1 MICPGCKKES
11 YNEISI
17 CVSCGTMINDSVREE
32 LAPRITIIKKESVQ
46 IEKQINFEK
55 PTHFQESSNLVKPFE
70 TEKPIKIEKSVE
82 IEKYFQIDPVKETST
97 PKIILK
103 GKPIVQEKSNQ
114 PNIQPSIQE
123 AKPSRKV
130 VNSTP
135 AKTTEI
141 SIKQTSSTLLE
152 FQNKNAPL
160 PDWRLQLQNAVK
172 QRQSGQSHNLD
183 SAVAETQTIAA
194 VTTYPTQGGA
204 ALKAR
209 IDEITLPED
218 VDNDHLRNA
227 LARIELS
234 RNRFLKV
241 EPETDHNDEV
251 SEQKPG
257 VYQNNLRIATKDD
270 KPVPVST
277 ELKTS
282 ADFQVKPKLVPS
294 IAEKRVKNFYDTS
307 ELDPAF
313 PPAAISSSFEKPEF
327 EARNESIELKENAE
341 EKQKAEKLKN
351 LNEDVHNETLEQ
363 TKTVK
368 QSNKQNDSVE
378 ENEEL
383 IDDFA
388 PFSLRFNAGLF
399 DLIIG
404 SFLSLLLL
412 SPFMLLGQNWFTLS
426 GFFAFLATCA
436 IVMFLYQT
444 ISIGVFGKTF
454 GMHLFS
460 LEMIDLDGEQ
470 YPTFHQ
476 AAVSSSIY
484 LLSLLFLGIGFITT
498 IFDEDKRS
506 VHDIVSGTLVVKE
519 I

>member
-17 CVSCGTMINDSVREE
+17 CVSCGTMVNDSIREE
-32 LAPRITIIKKESVQ
+32 LAPRITIINKESVQ
-46 IEKQINFEK
+46 IEKQIKFEK
-55 PTHFQESSNLVKPFE
+55 PTFSQEVVKLE
-70 TEKPIKIEKSVE
+70 SEKPIVIEESVKIKKHINFDSVE
-82 IEKYFQIDPVKETST
+82 KTST

-103 GKPIVQEKSNQ
+103 GKPTVQEKSIQ
-114 PNIQPSIQE
+114 PNIQPSIRE
-123 AKPSRKV
+123 AKPSQKIDKAA
-130 VNSTP
+130 P

-141 SIKQTSSTLLE
+141 SIKQTSPTLLE

-172 QRQSGQSHNLD
+172 QRQSGQNHNFEA
-183 SAVAETQTIAA
+183 AVAETQTIAA

-204 ALKAR
+204 ALKAQT
-209 IDEITLPED
+209 DEITLPED

-227 LARIELS
+227 LARIEFS
-234 RNRFLKV
+234 RKRFLKV
-241 EPETDHNDEV
+241 EPEPELNEKV
-251 SEQKPG
+251 SQQKPS

-270 KPVPVST
+270 KPAPVSS

-282 ADFQVKPKLVPS
+282 ADFQVKPTLVPA
-294 IAEKRVKNFYDTS
+294 IAEKKIKNFYDTS

-313 PPAAISSSFEKPEF
+313 PPATISSSFEKPEF
-327 EARNESIELKENAE
+327 EARNESIEQKEKAVEKQKDEKPETLKEN
-341 EKQKAEKLKN
+341 
-351 LNEDVHNETLEQ
+351 VYTETV
-363 TKTVK
+363 T
-368 QSNKQNDSVE
+368 QSAKQNDPVE

-404 SFLSLLLL
+404 SFISLLLL
-412 SPFMLLGQNWFTLS
+412 SPFMLFGQNWFTLS

-444 ISIGVFGKTF
+444 LSVGVFGKTF

-460 LEMIDLDGEQ
+460 LEMIDFDGEQ

-484 LLSLLFLGIGFITT
+484 LLSLLFCGIGFITT
-498 IFDEDKRS
+498 IFDEEKRS